1 MVNLY
6 SLFIYGDYPV
16 SAKRNRR
23 NGGRLAKIAHR
34 KKTSQM
40 VAPNFLTRDIPCY
53 ELLNEEELVRI
64 EDHADWILQEVGI
77 EFWDDKESLKLFKD
91 AGATVKGNRIRF
103 DKGHALELCKTA
115 PREFEMHARNPKRS
129 TIFGGNRLIFGPA
142 YGSPFVYDLKNGRR
156 PGTMNDFNNLIKL
169 AHMTPWLHHTSGT
182 VCEPVDIPVNKRHL
196 DMVYA
201 HLKYSD
207 KPFMGGV
214 TAPERAEDSIEMARI
229 VFGKEFLKSNCVIQG
244 NINVNSPLVYDN
256 TMSEALKTYA
266 RANQGVVITPFILGG
281 AMSPVT
287 MPAAVAQ
294 AHAETMIGVALTQL
308 ISPGSS
314 AVYGNFLT
322 TMDLKTGAPTFGT
335 PESSLATLAVGQMAR
350 RLGLP
355 FRAGG
360 HYTASKVADAQS
372 MQESA
377 DSMFPAFLAGANF
390 VHQAA
395 GWLEGGLVVGYE
407 KFILDSERL
416 GILHRM
422 GLGMNIDEKT
432 LAFSAYRENLPGE
445 NFLGTK
451 HTAENFENANFRC
464 ELADNN
470 SFEQWE
476 EDGSKNAEQRAYER
490 WNQMLE
496 EYVEPPLDESID
508 EELIGFI
515 TKKKESMV
523 DEWY

>member
-1 MVNLY
+1 MSSINK
-6 SLFIYGDYPV
+6 
-16 SAKRNRR
+16 KRRG
-23 NGGRLAKIAHR
+23 GGRSAKIADR
-34 KKTSQM
+34 KTSEQID
-40 VAPNFLTRDIPCY
+40 PPRFLLRKIPCY
-53 ELLNEEELVRI
+53 ELLSEEELVRI
-64 EDHADWILQEVGI
+64 EDHADWILKEVGV
-77 EFWDDKESLKLFKD
+77 EFWDDEESLKLFKD
-91 AGATVKGNRIRF
+91 AGATVKGNRVYF

-142 YGSPFVYDLKNGRR
+142 YGSPFVYDLKKGRR
-156 PGTMNDFNNLIKL
+156 QGTMKDFNNLVKL

-182 VCEPVDIPVNKRHL
+182 VCEPVDIAVNKRHL

-201 HLKYSD
+201 HLIYSD
-207 KPFMGGV
+207 KPFMGSV
-214 TAPERAEDSIEMARI
+214 TTPERAEDSIEMARI
-229 VFGKEFLKSNCVIQG
+229 VFGEERLELGCVIQG

-256 TMSEALKTYA
+256 TMTGALKTYA

-294 AHAETMIGVALTQL
+294 AHAETMVGVALTQL
-308 ISPGSS
+308 IRPGSS

-322 TMDLKTGAPTFGT
+322 TMDLKSGAPTFGT

-360 HYTASKVADAQS
+360 HYTASKVTDAQA

-390 VHQAA
+390 IHQAA

-416 GILHRM
+416 GMLHRM
-422 GLGMNIDEKT
+422 GDGMTINDNS
-432 LAFSAYRENLPGE
+432 LAFSAYRENSPGE
-445 NFLGTK
+445 NFLGTE
-451 HTAENFENANFRC
+451 HTSENFENANFRS

-470 SFEQWE
+470 SFEQWS
-476 EDGSKNAEQRAYER
+476 EDGSKNAEERAYEK
-490 WNQMLE
+490 WNKMLI
-496 EYVEPPLDESID
+496 EYEQPPIDSAID
-508 EELIGFI
+508 EELKDFI
-515 TKKKESMV
+515 QQKKDSMN